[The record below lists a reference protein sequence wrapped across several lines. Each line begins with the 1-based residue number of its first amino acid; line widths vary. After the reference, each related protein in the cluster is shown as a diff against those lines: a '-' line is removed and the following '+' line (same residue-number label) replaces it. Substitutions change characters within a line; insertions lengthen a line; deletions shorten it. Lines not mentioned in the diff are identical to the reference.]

1 MQQLYSCPNCN
12 SPVTFGD
19 RFCGTCGINLN
30 WPAQQQMPPNY
41 QQPPPGSQY
50 QHYQQPGWG
59 QPPPWG
65 QPPGWGPYSGQQQQN
80 IYGYGARPP
89 KKQGSS
95 SGFVLLIILVIIM
108 MLAGAIGVMTGGT
121 FDIGDLNIISSS
133 STPSGGTSPTSP
145 SSDNTTQPAAPE
157 EIAITVTELI
167 EAYNT
172 DSSAAET
179 EYKGKT
185 CKITGVVAGSSIIE
199 PYFVLLTSSGSPDE
213 SGAKCM
219 FAQTYLSK
227 IQELELGQTV
237 TIKGGVG
244 DYGADVVVNDCI
256 FVE

>member
-12 SPVTFGD
+12 SPVVFGD
-19 RFCGTCGINLN
+19 RFCGTCGVNLN
-30 WPAQQQMPPNY
+30 WPAQQQMPPPRNY
-41 QQPPPGSQY
+41 QQPPGYQY
-50 QHYQQPGWG
+50 HQQPGWQ

-133 STPSGGTSPTSP
+133 PNPSGGTSPTSS

-157 EIAITVTELI
+157 KIEISANELI
-167 EAYNT
+167 EAYTT
-172 DSSAAET
+172 DNEAAEKK
-179 EYKGKT
+179 YKDKI
-185 CKITGVVAGSSIIE
+185 CEITGVVAGLSITE

-219 FAQTYLSK
+219 FAQTYMSQ
-227 IQELELGQTV
+227 IGELEAGQTV
-237 TIKGGVG
+237 TIKGKVG
-244 DYGADVVVNDCI
+244 DYDVDVAVNDCL
-256 FVE
+256 FVK